1 MNIKA
6 LLFIFSC
13 TTLTVQAQQED
24 FGQDA
29 LINPSAATFNFD
41 IASGP
46 IEPTDES
53 IAAHYQCPEWFRNA
67 KFGIYMHWGVNSV
80 PGHDGHYGRGMYW
93 YQEPDSCLRKHPILG
108 YRAHAPKVYQHHLKT
123 TDTRPNSV
131 IKTSYRCGKPIS
143 SMPTHWLPS
152 IRK

>member
-67 KFGIYMHWGVNSV
+67 KFGIYMQGSQLR
-80 PGHDGHYGRGMYW
+80 PGARR
-93 YQEPDSCLRKHPILG
+93 SLRQVDVLVSGTGFLP
-108 YRAHAPKVYQHHLKT
+108 AQ
-123 TDTRPNSV
+123 
-131 IKTSYRCGKPIS
+131 TSD
-143 SMPTHWLPS
+143 
-152 IRK
+152 IRLQGACA

>member
-67 KFGIYMHWGVNSV
+67 KFGIYMHWGVNS
-80 PGHDGHYGRGMYW
+80 RG
-93 YQEPDSCLRKHPILG
+93 
-108 YRAHAPKVYQHHLKT
+108 T
-123 TDTRPNSV
+123 TV
-131 IKTSYRCGKPIS
+131 ITAGGCTG
-143 SMPTHWLPS
+143 
-152 IRK
+152 IRNRIPACANIRY

>member
-67 KFGIYMHWGVNSV
+67 KFGIYMHWEST
-80 PGHDGHYGRGMYW
+80 PSRG
-93 YQEPDSCLRKHPILG
+93 
-108 YRAHAPKVYQHHLKT
+108 T
-123 TDTRPNSV
+123 TV
-131 IKTSYRCGKPIS
+131 ITAGGCTG
-143 SMPTHWLPS
+143 
-152 IRK
+152 IRSRIPACANIRY